1 MEDRSQEVLGKY
13 ELRIYNTYRTRGAYV
28 LETDQGLKLLCGY
41 EGSENRLEFE
51 DSLKQQISGKGYGN
65 VDTFVRNNL
74 GEIVT
79 TNSIG
84 DKYLLKDWFDGEECS
99 LKKEE
104 KILLAVSNLAYL
116 HNCMSDV
123 NATTQLKNL
132 YLQND
137 LVTTLEKRTRELK
150 RVKSYIR
157 ERKQKNEFEICY
169 LSICEE
175 FYQNA
180 LAAMELLE
188 ELPYNNMLDMA
199 VMQGKVCHGSY
210 TYHNIFM
217 LNEQVSGS
225 MCKAAELAWDDSIA
239 TTNFEK
245 AEFGLQIHDLYYFIR
260 KTMEKNDWNLEL
272 GEKMILEYKSCHEI
286 SKDELKLLYILLLY
300 PEKFWKVTN
309 YYNNSKKSWIPQKN
323 VQKLQALSQQTE
335 NKKKFLARLLNIE

>member
-1 MEDRSQEVLGKY
+1 VEDRSQEVLGKY

-51 DSLKQQISGKGYGN
+51 DSLKQQVCEKGYGN
-65 VDTFVRNNL
+65 VDTFIRNAL

-79 TNSIG
+79 TNSVG
-84 DKYLLKDWFDGEECS
+84 DKYLIKEWFDGEECS
-99 LKKEE
+99 LKKED
-104 KILLAVSNLAYL
+104 KILLAVSNLAQL
-116 HNCMSDV
+116 HNCLSEIT
-123 NATTQLKNL
+123 ASAQLMKL
-132 YLQND
+132 YVQND

-157 ERKQKNEFEICY
+157 ERKQKNEFELCY
-169 LSICEE
+169 LSVCED

-180 LAAMELLE
+180 LTAMDLLTRVSYAE
-188 ELPYNNMLDMA
+188 MLQKS
-199 VMQGKVCHGSY
+199 VQQGKVCHGSY
-210 TYHNIFM
+210 TYHNIF
-217 LNEQVSGS
+217 LLDEQINAS
-225 MCKAAELAWDDSIA
+225 MCKAAELTSQVMIA

-272 GEKMILEYKSCHEI
+272 GEKMIKEYKTLHGLSQE
-286 SKDELKLLYILLLY
+286 EQNLLYILLLY

-309 YYNNSKKSWIPQKN
+309 YYYNSKKSWIPQKN
-323 VQKLQALSQQTE
+323 VQKLQILSQQAE
-335 NKKKFLARLLNIE
+335 NKKKFLAKLFNIE